1 MRCSCGATRMSCDS
15 ASRKRSGSL
24 NASTAASISASVKG
38 RSDTA
43 LDNTSVAVPETRER
57 AVKLTSLSHGAG
69 CACKIPPAV
78 LHPLLAELPRSDDPA
93 LLVGHESADDA
104 AVYKVSESLAIVTTV
119 DFFTPIVDDPYD
131 FGRIAATNAL
141 SDVYAMGGNPLT
153 ALNLVAYSIERLGEG
168 PLRDILRGG
177 ADVATEAGVAI
188 VGGHSIDDAEP
199 KYGLAVTGAVDPRRL
214 LRNSTARAGDA
225 LYLTKPV
232 GGGVAS
238 TAAKRGQAS
247 KALTRAA
254 VDVMTTLNRDASVL
268 ALAADTSA
276 MTDVTGFGLLGHLHE
291 MTLASGLAAEV
302 DAAAVPAIQ
311 GALKLLASSEPPIAG
326 GSRRNREW
334 VEPWVEWDD
343 RVPEELRWLLC
354 DAMTSGGLL
363 IAARPGTG
371 APGAPIG
378 RVLDGEAGRIAVR
391 A

>member
-1 MRCSCGATRMSCDS
+1 MAFADTKPRRTR
-15 ASRKRSGSL
+15 R
-24 NASTAASISASVKG
+24 
-38 RSDTA
+38 
-43 LDNTSVAVPETRER
+43 TSPDDVR
-57 AVKLTSLSHGAG
+57 LTELSHGAG
-69 CACKIPPAV
+69 CACKIPPGV
-78 LHPLLAELPRSDDPA
+78 LHPLLAELPRTSDPA

-104 AVYKVSESLAIVTTV
+104 AVYQLSEELAIVTTV

-141 SDVYAMGGNPLT
+141 SDVYAMGGKPLT
-153 ALNLVAYSIERLGEG
+153 ALNLVAYSIEQLGDG

-177 ADVATEAGVAI
+177 ADVAAAAGVAI

-199 KYGLAVTGAVDPRRL
+199 KYGLAVTGSIDPRRM
-214 LRNSTARAGDA
+214 LRNSTARAGDT

-238 TAAKRGQAS
+238 TAAKRGLAT
-247 KALTRAA
+247 KALTRTT
-254 VDVMTTLNRDASVL
+254 VEVMTTLNREASEV

-291 MTLASGLAAEV
+291 LALGSGLAAEV
-302 DAAAVPAIQ
+302 DAAAVPAIR
-311 GALKLLASSEPPIAG
+311 GVLKLLRSDEPPIAG

-334 VEPWVEWDD
+334 VEPWVDWDE
-343 RVPEELRWLLC
+343 RVPEDRRWLLC

-363 IAARPGTG
+363 VAARPGTG
-371 APGAPIG
+371 APGVAIG
-378 RVLDGEAGRIAVR
+378 RVVEGEPGRIAVR